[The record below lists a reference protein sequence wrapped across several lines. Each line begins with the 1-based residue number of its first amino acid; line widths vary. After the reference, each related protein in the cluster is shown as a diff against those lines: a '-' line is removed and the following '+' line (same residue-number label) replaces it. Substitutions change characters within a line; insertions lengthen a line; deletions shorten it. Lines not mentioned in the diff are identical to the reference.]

1 MLMKLAIMFTAA
13 ALLLAACTPR
23 PVDPQVE
30 ADDDRANASAPSSGS
45 AGEASPRAVPLPDG
59 LAWTWQAETN
69 SALFG
74 PTPAA
79 PQLSITCRQGMIHIT
94 RHAPI
99 ENAEGTLSFTGN
111 RSAASVPVVA
121 ARSQLGPGSLSTVA
135 LKPGDMTNAVARVFA
150 GNGPINV
157 TLGGAPALLTPPS
170 DVPGRAFAACRR

>member
-1 MLMKLAIMFTAA
+1 MKSTLLVA
-13 ALLLAACTPR
+13 ALLLAACTPS

-30 ADDDRANASAPSSGS
+30 KNDDQATAPAPADVPAATANQAI
-45 AGEASPRAVPLPDG
+45 PLPDG
-59 LAWTWQAETN
+59 LAWTWRAGTN

-79 PQLSITCRQGMIHIT
+79 PQLSITCREGMIYIT

-121 ARSQLGPGSLSTVA
+121 ERSQLGPGSLSTVA
-135 LKPGDMTNAVARVFA
+135 LKPGDMSNAVARVLA
-150 GNGPINV
+150 GEGPVNV
-157 TLGGAPALLTPPS
+157 TLGGAPALQAPPS
-170 DVPGRAFAACRR
+170 DVPGRAFAACR